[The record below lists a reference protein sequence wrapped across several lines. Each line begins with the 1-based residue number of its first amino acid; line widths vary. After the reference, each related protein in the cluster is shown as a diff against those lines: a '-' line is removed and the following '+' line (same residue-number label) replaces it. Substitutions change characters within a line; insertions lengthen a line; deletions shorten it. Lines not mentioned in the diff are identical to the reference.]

1 MPRPHKNRRISCPPG
16 AVYYKPAGVPINQ
29 LQSVTLTLD
38 EYEAMN
44 LLDYQGLGQE
54 EAAVLMEISRPTVT
68 RIYAGA
74 RKKIAQALTEGL
86 AIQIEGGP
94 VNENPCCYFTQEGNI
109 SGMPNQELC
118 RRRGGIGRCHRL
130 GELNN
135 KKQP

>member
-1 MPRPHKNRRISCPPG
+1 M
-16 AVYYKPAGVPINQ
+16 
-29 LQSVTLTLD
+29 TLTLD